1 MTEQLH
7 SEETELL
14 GQWVAQ
20 DNSIHADEVS
30 KRIEALTKHC
40 LKEVA
45 VSDKGWEILYKDM
58 ADGRYWELSYPDSES
73 HGGGAPKLAVISL
86 EETKLK
92 YNLKNK

>member
-7 SEETELL
+7 PEETELL
-14 GQWVAQ
+14 GEWVAQ

-30 KRIEALTKHC
+30 ERIKALIKHC

-45 VSDKGWEILYKDM
+45 VSDNGWEILYKDM
-58 ADGRYWELSYPDSES
+58 ADSRYWELSYPNSEF